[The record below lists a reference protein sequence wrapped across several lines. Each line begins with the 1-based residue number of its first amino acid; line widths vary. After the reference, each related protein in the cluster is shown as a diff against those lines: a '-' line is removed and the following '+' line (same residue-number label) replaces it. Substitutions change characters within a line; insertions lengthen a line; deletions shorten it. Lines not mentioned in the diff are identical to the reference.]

1 MMDTGIFEAEPG
13 EERKPMDALPENTPA
28 APPAAALLPDRIA
41 PPVHARGL
49 ALAILAGLAFVFA
62 LQWAQRFFVP
72 LLFGII
78 IAYTL
83 NPLVAWLERLK
94 IPRLVGTCL
103 VMAII
108 LGGIVAGAE
117 PLLDQTQSIMERLP
131 DSARKISHALNKW
144 QDGQPSTIQRMQSA
158 ATEIENAAGRTPL
171 LPASAKKSASPEPSQ
186 MKVSDWVVTGSMNAV
201 MFVGQVAIVV
211 FLVFFLLLSGDTF
224 KRKLVKLTGPSISK
238 KKITVHIL
246 DEINVSIQNYMFM
259 LLMMNVLLALVSWI
273 AYRWI
278 GLENAGAWAVAAG
291 FFHIIPYLGPMIMI
305 AATGLASFMQFES
318 FSMLMLVSG
327 ISLAIAILVGTVI
340 TTWMTGRVAKMNTA
354 AVFISLLF
362 WGWLWGICGMLLGI
376 PIIVIVKVIAEHIEG
391 LQPIAELL
399 GE

>member
-1 MMDTGIFEAEPG
+1 MDTGIFEAEPG